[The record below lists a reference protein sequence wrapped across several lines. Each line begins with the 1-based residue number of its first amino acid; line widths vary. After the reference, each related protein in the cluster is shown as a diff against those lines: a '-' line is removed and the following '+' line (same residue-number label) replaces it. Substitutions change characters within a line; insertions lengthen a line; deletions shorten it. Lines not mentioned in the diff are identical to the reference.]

1 MIVKDISNC
10 KVIFK
15 EIELKINKIEDLGF
29 RNGEH
34 NGLILK
40 NSAFSMTSI
49 AFYKAVVKNK
59 AAHSVFLSN
68 VQVKVCAYIKWVV
81 EFMTWGYKVFSL
93 LK

>member
-1 MIVKDISNC
+1 MIQKWR
-10 KVIFK
+10 
-15 EIELKINKIEDLGF
+15 LK
-29 RNGEH
+29 H

-40 NSAFSMTSI
+40 NSAFSMTSL

-68 VQVKVCAYIKWVV
+68 VQVKVCTNIKWVV
-81 EFMTWGYKVFSL
+81 EFITRRYRGFSL

>member
-1 MIVKDISNC
+1 MHQKYVEPSKKFADMIVKDISNC

-40 NSAFSMTSI
+40 NSAFFMTSL

-59 AAHSVFLSN
+59 AAQSS
-68 VQVKVCAYIKWVV
+68 C
-81 EFMTWGYKVFSL
+81 EFSL
-93 LK
+93 VC